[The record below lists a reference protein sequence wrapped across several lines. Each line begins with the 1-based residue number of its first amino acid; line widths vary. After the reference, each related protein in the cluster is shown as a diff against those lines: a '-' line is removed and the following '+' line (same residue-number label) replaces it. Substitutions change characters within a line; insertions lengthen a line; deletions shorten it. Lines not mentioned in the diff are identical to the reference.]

1 MWANIK
7 RNSVALWKSQKER
20 KDKGAESLSEET
32 MAENVSDLRR
42 EMDIRIQEAQ
52 VTSTKINLKR
62 LMPRHVIFKLS
73 NVTERNSKESKR
85 KVPSC
90 VQRNSY

>member
-1 MWANIK
+1 M
-7 RNSVALWKSQKER
+7 ALWKSQKER

-73 NVTERNSKESKR
+73 NVTKR
-85 KVPSC
+85 ET
-90 VQRNSY
+90 